1 MEKSILITGS
11 TGFIGQNLT
20 KLLLSLNYKVLV
32 LIRKESKNKLFVKKT
47 QKNNKNFHPI
57 YFNNI
62 NTLPKKISKLKINY
76 VINLAT
82 KWIDKHNYKDL
93 IDVINSNILFNTAV
107 LDVVPKKNLQKFI
120 NVSTYG
126 LFKTSKK
133 YNPIN
138 LYAATKKSFEDIIVY
153 YQNNHKKTYFYNL
166 YLYDNYG
173 VNDKRNK
180 IIAKILKD
188 YKANKKTTILSN
200 KVELNL
206 LNVSEIC
213 KAFRLILEKK
223 INSGNYLIRAKK
235 FTNILDL
242 IKKTNTKLN
251 KKIKYNLLNKPIRK
265 KIDFKMNL
273 LPYWKPSTFIEK
285 EIFDLIDENN

>member
-1 MEKSILITGS
+1 MKKSILITGS

-20 KLLLSLNYKVLV
+20 KLLLSLDYKIFA
-32 LIRKESKNKLFVKKT
+32 LIRKKSKNKLFVINT
-47 QKNNKNFHPI
+47 QKYNKNFYPI
-57 YFNNI
+57 YFNNLNI
-62 NTLPKKISKLKINY
+62 LPKKISKLKIDY

-82 KWIDKHNYKDL
+82 KWVDKHSYKDL
-93 IDVINSNILFNTAV
+93 IDLINSNILFTTAV
-107 LDVVPKKNLQKFI
+107 LDVVPKKNLKKFI
-120 NVSTYG
+120 NVSTYA

-133 YNPIN
+133 YDPYN
-138 LYAATKKSFEDIIVY
+138 LYATTKKSFEDIITY
-153 YQNNHKKTYFYNL
+153 YQNNNKKTYFYNL
-166 YLYDNYG
+166 YLYDSYG
-173 VNDKRNK
+173 VNDKRSK
-180 IIAKILKD
+180 IISKILKD

-200 KVELNL
+200 RVELNL

-213 KAFRLILEKK
+213 KAFSLVLKKK

-242 IKKTNTKLN
+242 VKKTNIKLK
-251 KKIKYNLLNKPIRK
+251 KKIKYILLNKPIRK